1 MIEPIFLQGICKD
14 YLWGGN
20 RLREEFGKVS
30 DADKIAESWELAC
43 HKDGSSILR
52 SGADAGLDLQEYVD
66 RYGTAFLGTNCAGCE
81 TVPVLIKLIDAK
93 QDLSIQ
99 VHPDDAYAMAA
110 EGEPGKTE
118 MWYIVD
124 CAPGAALYYG
134 VNREVSK
141 EEFARRIEDQ
151 TLTEILNRVEVKPG
165 ELYFIPSGT
174 LHAIGA
180 GILLAEIQQNSNTT
194 YRVYDYGRRG
204 ADGKLR
210 PLHVEKALDV
220 TDLCPTPSTVQ
231 YPAQNIPGGTVRKLE
246 ACDYFASDVVN
257 VSGTAAFS
265 VGEETFHHLLV
276 LTGEGV
282 LKTAA
287 GTAKISKG
295 DSVLLPAGLGKYE
308 VTGNCQF
315 IVTRMDK
322 PVRLK

>member
-1 MIEPIFLQGICKD
+1 MIEPIFLQGVCKD

-20 RLREEFGKVS
+20 RLREEFGKQS
-30 DADKIAESWELAC
+30 SADKIAESWELAC
-43 HKDGSSILR
+43 HKDGSSSIRGGDGNGMTLP
-52 SGADAGLDLQEYVD
+52 EYLNAV
-66 RYGTAFLGTNCAGCE
+66 GMEILGTNCAGCN
-81 TVPVLIKLIDAK
+81 TVPILIKLIDAK

-99 VHPDDAYAMAA
+99 VHPDDNYAMQM

-124 CAPGAALYYG
+124 CTPGAALYYG
-134 VNREVSK
+134 VNRRVSK
-141 EEFARRIEDQ
+141 AEFARRIADQ

-204 ADGKLR
+204 ADGELR
-210 PLHVEKALDV
+210 PLHVEKALEV
-220 TDLCPTPSTVQ
+220 TDLCPSEPTVQ
-231 YPAQNIPGGTVRKLE
+231 YPAEAFSGGTVRKLE
-246 ACDYFASDVVN
+246 SCDHFASDL
-257 VSGTAAFS
+257 VSVTEYAAFS
-265 VGEETFHHLLV
+265 VGKETFHHLLV
-276 LTGEGV
+276 LDGEAV
-282 LKTAA
+282 LETQS
-287 GTAKISKG
+287 GTFAVKKG
-295 DSVLLPAGLGKYE
+295 DSILLPAKLGRYE
-308 VTGNCQF
+308 IIGRCQY